1 MKFGGSRGQL
11 DDAQKTARGHWDAAG
26 DHWNDAARRDHQ
38 AAVVTPLNE
47 AVTDV
52 LRSVDQLIAVFAT
65 VRRDCAFDLQ

>member
-26 DHWNDAARRDHQ
+26 DHWSDAAKRDHEQ
-38 AAVVTPLNE
+38 VVVTPLDE
-47 AVTDV
+47 AVTEV

-65 VRRDCAFDLQ
+65 VRRDCEFDPQ